1 MEAEFSQK
9 AREVVSQSREE
20 AIRLGSDYV
29 GVEHLALALFR
40 EEEENGIYQLLIA
53 LGVPVKE
60 VCRALEELGR
70 SPQPRLTSGRIALSK
85 QVEKVLRQ
93 AALEARRFRSP
104 EVQPEHLLL
113 AILRQP
119 DSPVTHLLEKYS
131 VSYAVVQAE
140 IEQQLPTMSSSDPIE
155 PGEPPAR
162 GSRSGGGSAS
172 GKTATRSRT
181 PVLDNFGRDL
191 TRLAE
196 EGKLDPVIG
205 RDREIERVA
214 QVLSRRKKNNP
225 VLIGEPGVGKT
236 AIVEGLAR
244 RIVQRKVSRVLFGKR
259 IVALDLTALVAGT
272 KYRGQFEE
280 RMKSVLAELEK
291 AHEVILFID
300 EIHRLNKLIEEILYP
315 AMEDFKIDI
324 KIGQGPSARSLRI
337 NLPKF
342 TLIGATTRAGML
354 TSPLRDRFG
363 FTARLDYYTEEELVQ
378 IVKRSAN
385 ILEIAIDDD
394 GAKEIS
400 KRSRGTPRIANRIL
414 KRIRDFAQVMGDGI
428 ITKEISEKGLDALD
442 IDKEGLDFMDREIL
456 LTIINKFQGGP
467 VGIDTLSVSVGE
479 EKDTIEDVYEP
490 YLIQRGFISR
500 TPRGRV
506 ATPLAYE
513 YLKIDYKRNG
523 QLF

>member
-1 MEAEFSQK
+1 VREDIIISQK
-9 AREVVSQSREE
+9 TFEDLELDKTLRPSNLEDFIGQTKIKENLKVFIKAAVARDEALDHLLFYGPPGLGKTSLAIVVSKE
-20 AIRLGSDYV
+20 
-29 GVEHLALALFR
+29 
-40 EEEENGIYQLLIA
+40 
-53 LGVPVKE
+53 LGVNIKT
-60 VCRALEELGR
+60 
-70 SPQPRLTSGRIALSK
+70 TSGPVL
-85 QVEKVLRQ
+85 EKPGDL
-93 AALEARRFRSP
+93 A
-104 EVQPEHLLL
+104 
-113 AILRQP
+113 AIL
-119 DSPVTHLLEKYS
+119 SNLNEKD
-131 VSYAVVQAE
+131 V
-140 IEQQLPTMSSSDPIE
+140 
-155 PGEPPAR
+155 
-162 GSRSGGGSAS
+162 
-172 GKTATRSRT
+172 
-181 PVLDNFGRDL
+181 
-191 TRLAE
+191 
-196 EGKLDPVIG
+196 
-205 RDREIERVA
+205 
-214 QVLSRRKKNNP
+214 
-225 VLIGEPGVGKT
+225 
-236 AIVEGLAR
+236 
-244 RIVQRKVSRVLFGKR
+244 
-259 IVALDLTALVAGT
+259 
-272 KYRGQFEE
+272 
-280 RMKSVLAELEK
+280 
-291 AHEVILFID
+291 LFID
-300 EIHRLNKLIEEILYP
+300 EIHRMPKIVEEILYP

-378 IVKRSAN
+378 IVKRSAK
-385 ILEIAIDDD
+385 ILEIDIDDD

-467 VGIDTLSVSVGE
+467 VGIDTLSVAVGE